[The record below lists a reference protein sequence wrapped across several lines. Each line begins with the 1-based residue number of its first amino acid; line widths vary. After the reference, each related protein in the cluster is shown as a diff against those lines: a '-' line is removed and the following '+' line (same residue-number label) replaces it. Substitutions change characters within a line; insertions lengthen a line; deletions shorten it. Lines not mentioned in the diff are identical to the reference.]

1 MANKHEMH
9 SKALLIREM
18 QIKFTTRCH
27 HLSTRIAKIKKRWEI
42 MRVNKNV
49 KQLVSNTQLV
59 REQTGT
65 TNLGNDSALS
75 IKAEHIVFV
84 MTKLL

>member
-1 MANKHEMH
+1 
-9 SKALLIREM
+9 
-18 QIKFTTRCH
+18 
-27 HLSTRIAKIKKRWEI
+27 